1 MDIEKDINYH
11 NLTSPEF
18 ISTEII
24 RDLQKSNRIKDIM
37 IFSLSI
43 IIILFMTVV
52 SYFLINYNVSVTHH
66 TDTVDV
72 GGDYNR
78 FQDNSIQNINNGG
91 D

>member
-11 NLTSPEF
+11 SLTNPEF

-24 RDLQKSNRIKDIM
+24 RDLQKSNRIKDILL
-37 IFSLSI
+37 FSLSI
-43 IIILFMTVV
+43 VIVLFMTIF

-78 FQDNSIQNINNGG
+78 FQDNSTQNINKGV